1 MKIKNKS
8 DVNLLFGSS
17 SSIGLNFVKLFKKKN
32 FIFFSRSKIKS
43 KLVKFDYLN
52 LDKKITN
59 IPKQANKIF
68 FLASPHYL
76 QKNIKNNIYVKEKK
90 WLQKICK
97 VVKSNVFVY
106 ISSSSVYQMSH
117 VIGKEKIKCEKF
129 LKKNSNSKYLQI
141 WRPFNIISKEYPK
154 NLSDHFHN
162 ILIKEFVHKKKKF
175 HKFYGSEKDTRAYSS
190 ANKFCKTIYK
200 KSNLKQSFLYDY
212 GNSNSLTVN
221 KILDIFQKSFN
232 KKVKYKFNSVK
243 KNVNIISRR
252 KKSNFINTKENSH
265 RLLKVYFDTYLKF
278 NENKFL

>member
-1 MKIKNKS
+1 M
-8 DVNLLFGSS
+8 
-17 SSIGLNFVKLFKKKN
+17 
-32 FIFFSRSKIKS
+32 
-43 KLVKFDYLN
+43 
-52 LDKKITN
+52 
-59 IPKQANKIF
+59 
-68 FLASPHYL
+68 
-76 QKNIKNNIYVKEKK
+76 
-90 WLQKICK
+90 
-97 VVKSNVFVY
+97 
-106 ISSSSVYQMSH
+106 
-117 VIGKEKIKCEKF
+117 
-129 LKKNSNSKYLQI
+129 
-141 WRPFNIISKEYPK
+141 
-154 NLSDHFHN
+154 SDHFHN
-162 ILIKEFVHKKKKF
+162 ILIKEFVHKKKF
-175 HKFYGSEKDTRAYSS
+175 HKFYGSEEDTRAYSS